1 MAKTIIAT
9 NETIKEIVKSE
20 IARLGNNADL
30 NHIDVSQVTDMSY
43 LFKES
48 EFNGD
53 ISNWDVSN
61 VTNMECMFEFSDFNG
76 DISKWDVSS
85 VENMVGMF
93 DGSCFNGDISK
104 WDVSNVTNIIE
115 LNGLYYELD
124 DKNNA
129 AYLSRKECTSP
140 GFLIGEMR
148 ETKIPI
154 SLCKVTEQKIG
165 DHTRFIITFNGESC
179 QADSLPD
186 YILYPVNVA
195 PLVDLV
201 IPSKIIYKGRE
212 YVVSRIRDSAFKEC
226 NALHSVD
233 IPESVRI
240 IERDAFTNCES
251 LKRVIIRKSVAIRSD
266 KGSFI
271 NSPVERLDWY
281 GGMDALGL
289 FLASTISVYGGY
301 ISIEGMIHV
310 GVKKKDL
317 SRLEIHVKKSANLTN
332 SDYLEMANRRL
343 SYDYNGKTWNIVKD
357 LI

>member
-1 MAKTIIAT
+1 
-9 NETIKEIVKSE
+9 
-20 IARLGNNADL
+20 
-30 NHIDVSQVTDMSY
+30 
-43 LFKES
+43 
-48 EFNGD
+48 
-53 ISNWDVSN
+53 
-61 VTNMECMFEFSDFNG
+61 MERA
-76 DISKWDVSS
+76 
-85 VENMVGMF
+85 
-93 DGSCFNGDISK
+93 
-104 WDVSNVTNIIE
+104 IIE

-124 DKNNA
+124 DEKNA
-129 AYLSRKECTSP
+129 AYLSRKERTSP

-186 YILYPVNVA
+186 YILCPVNVA

-201 IPSKIIYKGRE
+201 IPPKIKYKGRE
-212 YVVSRIRDSAFKEC
+212 YVVSGIRDSAFKEC

-233 IPESVRI
+233 IPESVWF

-251 LKRVIIRKSVAIRSD
+251 LKQVIIRKSVGIRSD

-289 FLASTISVYGGY
+289 FLQRTISVYEDY

-317 SRLEIHVKKSANLTN
+317 SRLEIHVKKDADLTN
-332 SDYLEMANRRL
+332 SRYLETANERL

-357 LI
+357 LD